1 MRKVLAIMIPGILL
15 CIWGCGKTSP
25 PTASQ
30 QQATVS
36 LKDGSSFAGTV
47 KTASPDAITIQAT
60 NGESRTYPMTQV
72 ASVQYAPASSA
83 PGAPAIPARD
93 PVPVSSPT
101 SPSPSVDT
109 GSPTAPAPTQQAAPV
124 YSPAPA
130 SSPAPPSSP
139 ANGSSLAAMPAA
151 APATPPAP
159 VVVYRIV
166 PTGNTI
172 TVRTNEAIDSKTAAP
187 NQTFGAVISNDVV
200 DDRGRVAIPR
210 GSPATLVVRSVVA
223 QGKMQG
229 QSELAVDLD
238 SVRVAG
244 RRYRLETEDISEK
257 GKQGVGMNKRTAKFV
272 GGGTGL
278 GALIGGIAGGGKGA
292 AIGALSGAAAG
303 TVTQGV
309 TRGKGVNVPAETL
322 LSFRL
327 EAPVRIKE
335 VR

>member
-1 MRKVLAIMIPGILL
+1 MSKIATIIISGILL
-15 CIWGCGKTSP
+15 CTWGCSKTSP
-25 PTASQ
+25 PAGSQ

-47 KTASPDAITIQAT
+47 KTASPNAITIQAT
-60 NGESRTYPMTQV
+60 NGESRTYPMTEV
-72 ASVQYAPASSA
+72 ASVQYGPPASA
-83 PGAPAIPARD
+83 PGAIAIPSKD
-93 PVPVSSPT
+93 PVAVSSPT
-101 SPSPSVDT
+101 PSSPSVDP
-109 GSPTAPAPTQQAAPV
+109 GSPAPPAPAQQPAPAPAQSSAAPIS
-124 YSPAPA
+124 SPAPA
-130 SSPAPPSSP
+130 VTQA
-139 ANGSSLAAMPAA
+139 AALAA
-151 APATPPAP
+151 TPAP
-159 VVVYRIV
+159 VALYRVVLA
-166 PTGNTI
+166 GNTI
-172 TVRTNEAIDSKTAAP
+172 TVRTNESIDSKTASP

-200 DDRGRVAIPR
+200 DDRGRVAIPK
-210 GSPATLVVRSVVA
+210 GSPATLVVRSVEA
-223 QGKMQG
+223 QGKLQG

-335 VR
+335 VK